1 MSTDVIDFS
10 EAMERKKRTG
20 YSKKGCRECKRRKI
34 KCDERKPECDRCSK
48 LNKTCLYPGVGE
60 KVLRVLRKRMRL
72 GLDPGPMLLPVLSRG
87 SGEILTGAPT
97 AVDPSGGPYPY
108 PLPRIVPRPAPQLLR
123 APHLGPHQG
132 PGPDIHQPHYPTLIV
147 SLLNDLVPVNTSPES
162 LLLHA
167 PPLPLPGAF
176 DAMRA
181 LPNVATHGDVLMLDP
196 VYHFFDEDDLKVLA
210 SDLNN
215 MVSDIMYQQ
224 NYDTSKDQDADSATA
239 NMAANGR
246 IMAANGTKTAEN
258 GHETLENGRKPS
270 LNVPLPFQ
278 DVYRVHRAVPFEFV
292 TVSSRH
298 EKLYLE
304 EFYDG
309 FANIIL
315 PFNAYDTK
323 TQAYFN
329 PARDILLQCASKE
342 PFLLAAILAQGAR
355 LAFLKNSL
363 PEDEEAYCAYLN
375 RCLKLLGPALKSNTK
390 EHNSLTLNIEAV
402 LLTVLLLASS
412 NACTSKQTWRP
423 HLRGAKD
430 LLLKKPATQFRAL
443 AVMIFCK
450 FWFVSIEV
458 LAGLSSKLGGTLKT
472 DAEIDQLMTCGDEHE
487 KGVLRD
493 LGILREN
500 GFNIVGGYHHSCVV
514 PIRDL
519 IKLLNHTRA
528 QGAGFVPENT
538 MEYTRLLLE
547 FYAQSQMVFCHRQCI
562 LSEEEYGS
570 GPVSAG
576 ELLDATKVQGK
587 RVVIS
592 WMDLLHQA
600 YTYAAMTVLFTRYL
614 QLPPSSPHV
623 IDLTGRLCLL
633 LAFLGKSLETPRLM
647 KCAMFMIQW
656 PMLVAG
662 INCRSEENRFLV
674 MKFFRLVAQIGLG
687 SAAYSLRRINR
698 VWRTM
703 DGAAAKEE
711 SDDELDMVT
720 Y

>member
-10 EAMERKKRTG
+10 HVVERRKRNG

-34 KCDERKPECDRCSK
+34 KCDERQPECDRCLK
-48 LNKTCLYPGVGE
+48 LKKPCLYPDVGE

-72 GLDPGPMLLPVLSRG
+72 GLGLAPAPVLLPALSRA
-87 SGEILTGAPT
+87 SGEASVGVPPT
-97 AVDPSGGPYPY
+97 APEPSGGPHT
-108 PLPRIVPRPAPQLLR
+108 LPPIGPRPVPHLR
-123 APHLGPHQG
+123 RVPHLGPHSG
-132 PGPDIHQPHYPTLIV
+132 SDAPQPHYPNLIV

-162 LLLHA
+162 LLPHA
-167 PPLPLPGAF
+167 PQLPLPGTF
-176 DAMRA
+176 DPILA
-181 LPNVATHGDVLMLDP
+181 LTNTATHAEVLMLDSA
-196 VYHFFDEDDLKVLA
+196 YHLFNQDDLKVLA
-210 SDLNN
+210 LDLNN
-215 MVSDIMYQQ
+215 MVSDIMFQQ
-224 NYDTSKDQDADSATA
+224 NYDISKVEHESVPA
-239 NMAANGR
+239 NMPANGQEMAANGQDHH
-246 IMAANGTKTAEN
+246 KLAEN
-258 GHETLENGRKPS
+258 RHLTAPKCHTNI
-270 LNVPLPFQ
+270 
-278 DVYRVHRAVPFEFV
+278 HRGVPFDFV
-292 TVSSRH
+292 TVSSPH
-298 EKLYLE
+298 ERLYLE

-355 LAFLKNSL
+355 LAFSKNSL
-363 PEDEEAYCAYLN
+363 PEDEQAYCAYLN
-375 RCLKLLGPALKSNTK
+375 RCLKLLGPALKNSTK
-390 EHNSLTLNIEAV
+390 EQDSLTLNIEAV

-430 LLLKKPATQFRAL
+430 LLLKKSAAQVRAL
-443 AVMIFCK
+443 AVMVFCK

-472 DAEIDQLMTCGDEHE
+472 DAEIDQLMTCGDPHE
-487 KGVLRD
+487 TGVLRD
-493 LGILREN
+493 LGLLREN

-528 QGAGFVPENT
+528 QGTGYVPDNT

-562 LSEEEYGS
+562 LSEADYDS
-570 GPVSAG
+570 GAVSAG
-576 ELLDATKVQGK
+576 NLLDATEVQGK

-600 YTYAAMTVLFTRYL
+600 YTYAAMVVLFTRYF

-623 IDLTGRLCLL
+623 TNLTTRLCLL

-662 INCRSEENRFLV
+662 VNCRSEEDRFLV

-698 VWRTM
+698 VWRAM
-703 DGAAAKEE
+703 DGTAVKEE
-711 SDDELDMVT
+711 SDDDLDMVT